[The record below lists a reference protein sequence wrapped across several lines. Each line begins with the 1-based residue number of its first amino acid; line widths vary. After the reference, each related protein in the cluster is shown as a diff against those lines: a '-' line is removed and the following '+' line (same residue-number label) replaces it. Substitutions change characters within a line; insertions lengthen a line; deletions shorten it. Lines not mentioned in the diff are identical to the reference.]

1 MNKMNIKILLK
12 IFVFL
17 ILALSCSDTN
27 DDQIEPVVY
36 SDSIDFYDE
45 NNMSDDFVFVVEN
58 SSTNSYLINKQG
70 FKVWEWNFDTNSGND
85 LEILPNGDLVGIFKS
100 TDPFIDFGGWGGI
113 VKILNKNNATLWE
126 YEFSDE
132 NTISHH
138 DVEMLPNGN
147 ILVMIWERIA
157 NEVAVGNGVDVQ
169 TDIFTEKIVEINPSN
184 NEIIWEWRSWDHIIQ
199 DKYESLPNYGNLN
212 ANPGKININY
222 TVDNPPGGNF
232 FEGGDIMHANGLD
245 YDPINDI
252 IFLSVNYFDEIWV
265 IDHSTTIQ
273 ESQSDTGGNYNKGGD
288 LIYRFGNPNTYD
300 SLGEK
305 LFDKN
310 HFPNLLEDGVEGE
323 GNVLVYVNGNSSGQ
337 SIVYEL
343 ELPNQLN
350 LNSNSNNEPT
360 IRWSYTNDELFATK
374 LSGAVRLSN
383 GNTLIT
389 ESDYGLWEITPDGEI
404 AWKYNKGEAANIWR
418 AYHYSVNG
426 QVSESLGLIQD

>member
-12 IFVFL
+12 IHVFL
-17 ILALSCSDTN
+17 ILALSCSDTT

-70 FKVWEWNFDTNSGND
+70 FKLWEWNFDINSGND

-113 VKILNKNNATLWE
+113 AKILDKNNNTLWE
-126 YEFSDE
+126 YEISDE

-147 ILVMIWERIA
+147 ILIMIWERIT
-157 NEVAVGNGVDVQ
+157 NEVAVGNGVDVE

-199 DKYESLPNYGNLN
+199 DKFESLPNYGNLN

-288 LIYRFGNPNTYD
+288 LIYTFANPNTY
-300 SLGEK
+300 
-305 LFDKN
+305 
-310 HFPNLLEDGVEGE
+310 
-323 GNVLVYVNGNSSGQ
+323 NSFN
-337 SIVYEL
+337 YC
-343 ELPNQLN
+343 
-350 LNSNSNNEPT
+350 
-360 IRWSYTNDELFATK
+360 
-374 LSGAVRLSN
+374 
-383 GNTLIT
+383 
-389 ESDYGLWEITPDGEI
+389 
-404 AWKYNKGEAANIWR
+404 
-418 AYHYSVNG
+418 
-426 QVSESLGLIQD
+426 

>member
-1 MNKMNIKILLK
+1 MIKMNIKKLIK
-12 IFVFL
+12 IHVFF
-17 ILALSCSDTN
+17 ILAFSCTETN
-27 DDQIEPVVY
+27 DNEIEPVVY

-45 NNMSDDFVFVVEN
+45 NLMSDDFVFVVEN

-85 LEILPNGDLVGIFKS
+85 LEILPNGDIVGIFKA

-113 VKILNKNNATLWE
+113 SKILDKNNTTLWE
-126 YEFSDE
+126 YDISNE
-132 NTISHH
+132 NSISHH

-147 ILVMIWERIA
+147 ILVMVWERIT
-157 NEVAVGNGVDVQ
+157 NEVAVGNGVDVE

-184 NEIIWEWRSWDHIIQ
+184 NEIVWEWRSWDHIIQ
-199 DKYESLPNYGNLN
+199 DKFESLPNYGNLN
-212 ANPGKININY
+212 SNPGKININY

-252 IFLSVNYFDEIWV
+252 IFLSVNYYDEIWV

-273 ESQSDTGGNYNKGGD
+273 ESQSDFGGNYNKGGN

-300 SLGEK
+300 SLGDK

-310 HFPNLLEDGVEGE
+310 HFPNLLEDGVDGE
-323 GNVLVYVNGNSSGQ
+323 GNILVYVNGNSTGQ

-350 LNSNSNNEPT
+350 LSPNSNNEPT
-360 IRWSYTNDELFATK
+360 IKWSYTNDELFATK

-389 ESDYGLWEITPDGEI
+389 ESDYGLWEITPNGET
-404 AWKYNKGEAANIWR
+404 AWKYNKGEVVNIWR
-418 AYHYSVNG
+418 AYHYTIDG